1 MIIKKAIDYME
12 DGIKLIERKINF
24 DIFKRERDIK
34 QLFFYDVVS
43 LESEEIVGYC
53 YLIIG
58 GDKVILYMGNVS
70 YYIEEK
76 HRNKGYAT
84 KTLMCLIN
92 IARIKGMQFIDISI
106 LHDNIASLNVAK
118 KAGAYFLKQLK
129 AEEID
134 QFCSDNDFVRD
145 VYRIEL

>member
-1 MIIKKAIDYME
+1 ME

-24 DIFKRERDIK
+24 DIFKKDKDIK
-34 QLFFYDVVS
+34 QLFYYDVFS
-43 LESEEIVGYC
+43 LENDEIVGYC

-58 GDKVILYMGNVS
+58 GDKSISYMGNAS

-129 AEEID
+129 STEID
-134 QFCSDNDFVRD
+134 RFYSNNDFVRD